1 MWTHLNNRALTRLPE
16 KAGLEL
22 LVHVWWVHNIIN
34 ITLDLIVYHMTEIP
48 LVCWTD
54 LGNVCVLVPYGLV
67 KHGSDID
74 TNCYTEGYQ
83 LSAMH
88 ISTYKHITP
97 VGNTVIP

>member
-1 MWTHLNNRALTRLPE
+1 M
-16 KAGLEL
+16 
-22 LVHVWWVHNIIN
+22 WWVHNIIN
-34 ITLDLIVYHMTEIP
+34 ITLDLIVYHMTGIP

-74 TNCYTEGYQ
+74 TNCYTEGYH

-88 ISTYKHITP
+88 ISTYKHIAP
-97 VGNTVIP
+97 VGNTFIPYTHHNI